1 MALPKTQE
9 EEEKRMEFLA
19 ANSHYFLPHH
29 AVHPGCTMQCPVCA
43 WFQHAKQLILVTAL
57 THQPE
62 ERQTTQALLT
72 SRYSPP
78 AGATSGDG
86 AVLEQALVD
95 NPELSEEAA
104 STTPWQGLLETHR
117 GGCYSATSIK
127 AWWYIV
133 VTFLLVTPLKPFP
146 RAQIQTVLSLT
157 KILMLK

>member
-9 EEEKRMEFLA
+9 EEEKRMDFLA

-104 STTPWQGLLETHR
+104 STTPWQGLLETHGR
-117 GGCYSATSIK
+117 MLPSHFHQGMVICSHPPACK
-127 AWWYIV
+127 HH
-133 VTFLLVTPLKPFP
+133 
-146 RAQIQTVLSLT
+146 LSLFHVH
-157 KILMLK
+157 KYKQFSALQRF